1 MNNRIDRLK
10 PTGTSRGLGYHY
22 HLGQTQAVDASS
34 LVEVFESILTARSRE
49 VFVSMEF
56 GVHTDAVYKAIE
68 EAIGKVNEKHK
79 LAALDLA
86 LRPIRI
92 DRVSKGHSYT
102 IDSEILSVI
111 DGSGLLI
118 ADLTQGNK
126 NVYHEVGFMMGLNK
140 GRGGEQNNFIL
151 IADQSKLSG
160 DKDIGFNLRAWQ
172 QLRFPDTLELV
183 KMLIDALEQFYK
195 LK

>member
-1 MNNRIDRLK
+1 M
-10 PTGTSRGLGYHY
+10 
-22 HLGQTQAVDASS
+22 
-34 LVEVFESILTARSRE
+34 
-49 VFVSMEF
+49 
-56 GVHTDAVYKAIE
+56 
-68 EAIGKVNEKHK
+68 
-79 LAALDLA
+79 DLA

-183 KMLIDALEQFYK
+183 KMLIDALEQFYR

>member
-1 MNNRIDRLK
+1 MNS
-10 PTGTSRGLGYHY
+10 T
-22 HLGQTQAVDASS
+22 
-34 LVEVFESILTARSRE
+34 
-49 VFVSMEF
+49 
-56 GVHTDAVYKAIE
+56 
-68 EAIGKVNEKHK
+68 HK
-79 LAALDLA
+79 LKQADLA

-102 IDSEILSVI
+102 IDSEILSII

-140 GRGGEQNNFIL
+140 GRGGEQDNFIL
-151 IADQSKLSG
+151 IADKTKIT

-172 QLRFPDTLELV
+172 QIRFDGDLD
-183 KMLIDALEQFYK
+183 LISSLKEALEIFYR